1 MLGGGVAAGVSEEG
15 SVRWARSE
23 DDAEVVR
30 AGVSVGVV
38 IGGGASVGFAIG
50 GVGFRVDFRV
60 GFDGDGCGVGGV
72 GSASSAAWAWA
83 CSSSG
88 YLPDQPRRLGVKG
101 SRLCTW

>member
-1 MLGGGVAAGVSEEG
+1 MVLGGGVAAGVSEEG

-38 IGGGASVGFAIG
+38 IGG
-50 GVGFRVDFRV
+50 VGFRVDFHV

-72 GSASSAAWAWA
+72 GSASSAAWAWAWA